1 MLSAL
6 GRIIVVAFALFAAA
20 AAAIVIAFRIGL
32 EWMTVANHGRD
43 PVLGVLDALF
53 QFVMAVFVLH
63 ALMAVPLLI
72 ALGIVVTGEVARIRS
87 ALFYIAGGG
96 GAAAAIPLLV
106 KETALN
112 WPVFATAGFVG
123 GAVYWLLAGR
133 RA

>member
-53 QFVMAVFVLH
+53 QFVMAVLALH
-63 ALMAVPLLI
+63 SLMAVPLLI
-72 ALGIVVTGEVARIRS
+72 VLGVVVTGEVARIRS
-87 ALFYIAGGG
+87 ALFYVAGGG
-96 GAAAAIPLLV
+96 GAAAAIPLLI

>member
-43 PVLGVLDALF
+43 PVLGVLDAIF
-53 QFVMAVFVLH
+53 QFVLAVLALH
-63 ALMAVPLLI
+63 SLMAVPLLI
-72 ALGIVVTGEVARIRS
+72 VLGVVVTGEVARIRS
-87 ALFYIAGGG
+87 ALFYVAGGG
-96 GAAAAIPLLV
+96 GAAAAIPLLI

-112 WPVFATAGFVG
+112 WPVFATAGFVC

>member
-1 MLSAL
+1 MLGAV
-6 GRIIVVAFALFAAA
+6 GRILMVSFAFVVAIGASAFVAL
-20 AAAIVIAFRIGL
+20 RIGL